1 MFGLCLLNDSDWKW
15 KLRMRDFLAFAQVF
29 LGPDRAK
36 VLPVAADLHL
46 IRLCEIECRAW
57 HDVVNVP
64 AALVLPC
71 HAFNKLTLY
80 VVAQLLWSASGHLV
94 STDGC

>member
-1 MFGLCLLNDSDWKW
+1 MFGLCLLSDSDWKW
-15 KLRMRDFLAFAQVF
+15 KLRMRDFLAFAHVF

-36 VLPVAADLHL
+36 VLPVEADLHL
-46 IRLCEIECRAW
+46 IRIAQVKGAAR

-71 HAFNKLTLY
+71 HAFDKLTLY
-80 VVAQLLWSASGHLV
+80 VVAQLLWSAASHLV
-94 STDGC
+94 SAD